1 METKY
6 NDFREDLEFSHS
18 ADILPMWETIYN
30 EAFPDNLGIFN
41 NRGDGELQ
49 RNGIDRTIVLPGG
62 KAIYVDEKVRRVDYK
77 KGDIFIEFVSND
89 KRNSPGWAEKRLFCD
104 YIAYAIIPTKVCYLL
119 PVPQMQAV
127 WKRNKDA
134 WIKRYGVARAKN
146 ETYTTLGCPV
156 PVGVLYPAIGN
167 CFRVRW

>member
-41 NRGDGELQ
+41 NRDDGELQ

-62 KAIYVDEKVRRVDYK
+62 KAIYVDEKVGVSVK
-77 KGDIFIEFVSND
+77 KGDIFIEFIVTT
-89 KRNSPGWAEKRLFCD
+89 KKLPAGQKKFCG
-104 YIAYAIIPTKVCYLL
+104 YILARSSKKVCYLL
-119 PVPQMQAV
+119 RSTGASS
-127 WKRNKDA
+127 WKKQGA
-134 WIKRYGVARAKN
+134 WISDMVLRAKN
-146 ETYTTLGCPV
+146 ETYTTLGCLS
-156 PVGVLYPAIGN
+156 VGVCIRLWELFSCAIVIV
-167 CFRVRW
+167 CS